1 MSGIIIY
8 SSRIREKTNAMDREL
23 QKLKDVAEAARKD
36 MLQVEENKNYLQG
49 KAWNSVRS
57 YIEDV
62 QKPLSGTYQ
71 LWIEEQMAGNRLYSR
86 CTGILP
92 LDPLHED
99 KINHEI
105 ENYHGKIEQE
115 QSKKYPS
122 QSRIDHYR
130 REIERRQGWLRRM
143 GDFISR
149 TSHAYDRAEELQA
162 LIDRADTELKKV
174 SYNPVNME
182 LNYAGVDR
190 KWLQEIRE
198 TSAKRELL
206 KEGISEGEIAKL
218 HAQGYTYQEIKDFN
232 TAMKK
237 SVSPEETL
245 TEKDEKILKRF
256 ITEETIESFW
266 NRNDGYFKGKWWQ
279 DEKKLAFASIILEK
293 EMENKKS
300 VSLNEGVSLNDS
312 AAMNRMITIQVLAN
326 TKPTGIYDEKTIT
339 QLENNLGIM
348 GIKYGLQNHVFYA
361 SDMKALR
368 ERYKQYP
375 EYNKAITDWLE
386 NGGSEIFDGLLLLG
400 YGTLASVAA
409 QSMDVSANS
418 EELSEIELNRS
429 NGVVE
434 SADDVVKGG
443 LEGACGAEVKYS
455 PINPGPLKENVAKS
469 FNGASYTEKVLTEDT
484 VMYRVHGGEAAE
496 IGSYLSKTPQSG
508 GLQSQLDLALNP
520 SWGNTTGN
528 VTKVVVPK
536 GTVIYEGTAAPQN
549 ILDGVG
555 NTIGTLPGGGNQVY
569 IPKVEV
575 GWFK

>member
-1 MSGIIIY
+1 
-8 SSRIREKTNAMDREL
+8 MDREL

-443 LEGACGAEVKYS
+443 TKT
-455 PINPGPLKENVAKS
+455 I
-469 FNGASYTEKVLTEDT
+469 SYTEYDDIYQSSIQNAGKDKVMLGKYD
-484 VMYRVHGGEAAE
+484 
-496 IGSYLSKTPQSG
+496 
-508 GLQSQLDLALNP
+508 
-520 SWGNTTGN
+520 
-528 VTKVVVPK
+528 
-536 GTVIYEGTAAPQN
+536 
-549 ILDGVG
+549 
-555 NTIGTLPGGGNQVY
+555 GGGSTSYITKAGKDYEYFSLGKDWDAIKAQYGYSDSEMFKLFNESFLDDGINAGKTFQFSHDPRFDTASLGEELKYLEQHGYVY
-569 IPKVEV
+569 DV
-575 GWFK
+575 GSMSASFDESIIGINGIVN

>member
-443 LEGACGAEVKYS
+443 TKT
-455 PINPGPLKENVAKS
+455 I
-469 FNGASYTEKVLTEDT
+469 SYTEYDDIYQSSIQNAGKDKVMLGKYD
-484 VMYRVHGGEAAE
+484 
-496 IGSYLSKTPQSG
+496 
-508 GLQSQLDLALNP
+508 
-520 SWGNTTGN
+520 
-528 VTKVVVPK
+528 
-536 GTVIYEGTAAPQN
+536 
-549 ILDGVG
+549 
-555 NTIGTLPGGGNQVY
+555 GGGSTSYITKAGKDYEYFSLGKDWDAIKAQYGYSDSEMFKLFNESFLDDGINAGKTFQFSHDPRFDTASLGEELKYLEQHGYVY
-569 IPKVEV
+569 DV
-575 GWFK
+575 GSMSASFDESIIGINGIVN